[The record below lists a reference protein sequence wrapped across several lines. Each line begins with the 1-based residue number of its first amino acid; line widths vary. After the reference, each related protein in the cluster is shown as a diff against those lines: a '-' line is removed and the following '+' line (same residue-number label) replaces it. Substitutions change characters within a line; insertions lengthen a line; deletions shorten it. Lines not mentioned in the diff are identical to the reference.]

1 MSTYTWAEID
11 PDLFYSVGAVAHG
24 GGTEWLAAATAGN
37 ISRSTDSGQTWT
49 KVIIGTNRG
58 PSVQLCKNGT
68 RWYFWSNGVSAA
80 SQLFYS
86 DDGGATWTYWKDAT
100 VSWMVS
106 DGTLL
111 YMKLSSG
118 TLEVYNNSLTLTNS
132 YDGSGAWGAGAEY
145 AASASAV
152 MVSDDYNGYLYKST
166 DSGATWS
173 QVVDAT
179 LGTDWTLGV
188 SYLPISDR
196 FVVANEGGVFV
207 SDDDGATWSAFGV
220 SGLPTYTG
228 KVFAR
233 HFRDFANGVMCY
245 VYEADTGG
253 TVGLWMLPT
262 GDTTWVQ
269 EYNGEL
275 TPAIGNSAGVLRLV
289 SNSNVYVANLDPAA
303 VVIVSADAFSQA
315 VGTSSASGMAPIVAE
330 AISAAVAASTAGH
343 VVRHTALAISAAVG
357 ASTVSLL
364 SIYSAS
370 AVSRAEAVG
379 HTAAD
384 AVLQALAL
392 SYVRGT
398 VEVPMPGDTAEVWV
412 VNAETAASSRYE
424 QYQFN
429 SFAQIGG
436 EYFGCRA
443 DGVYQLDGDDD
454 AGEPVQAMVGFGKQ
468 SFGTAAKKRVPTA
481 YVGVSSGGKLY
492 LKVLVEGAEY
502 LYVARGDS
510 EQLREQRFD
519 IGRGLSATYFEFEL
533 YNEGGADFE
542 LDTVEFVVI
551 PLGRRI

>member
-1 MSTYTWAEID
+1 MGTYTWAEID

-37 ISRSTDSGQTWT
+37 ISRSTDSGQTWA

-100 VSWMVS
+100 VTWMVS

-111 YMKLSSG
+111 YIKLSSG
-118 TLEVYNNSLTLTNS
+118 TLEVYNNSLTLANS
-132 YDGSGAWGAGAEY
+132 YDGSGAWGAGPEY

-152 MVSDDYNGYLYKST
+152 LVSDDYNGYLYKST

-245 VYEADTGG
+245 VYSADTGG

-269 EYNGEL
+269 EYNAEL
-275 TPAIGNSAGVLRLV
+275 TPAIGTSAGVLKLV
-289 SNSNVYVANLDPAA
+289 SNSNVYVANLDPAE

-315 VGTSSASGMAPIVAE
+315 VATSFSSGMAPIVVE
-330 AISAAVAASTAGH
+330 AISAAIAATTAGC
-343 VVRHTALAISAAVG
+343 VARHTALAFSVAVG
-357 ASTVSLL
+357 SSTVSLV
-364 SIYSAS
+364 SVYSAS
-370 AVSRAEAVG
+370 AVSSAEALSITSV
-379 HTAAD
+379 D
-384 AVLQALAL
+384 AVLQALAM
-392 SYVRGT
+392 SFARGT
-398 VEVPMPGDTAEVWV
+398 VIIPMPGDVSEVWV
-412 VNAETAASSRYE
+412 VNAETGGSTRYE
-424 QYQFN
+424 NYSFN
-429 SFAQIGG
+429 SFAKIKG
-436 EYFGCRA
+436 EFFGCRS
-443 DGVYQLDGDDD
+443 DGIYQLDGDDD
-454 AGEPVQAMVGFGKQ
+454 EGSPVQSMVSFGKQ
-468 SFGTAAKKRVPTA
+468 DFGTSALKRATNVYAGT
-481 YVGVSSGGKLY
+481 SSGGKLFI
-492 LKVLVEGAEY
+492 KVLVEGDEY
-502 LYVARGDS
+502 LYAARDS
-510 EQLREQRFD
+510 NGHLQQQRFD
-519 IGRGLSATYFEFEL
+519 LGKGMRVNYFEFEL
-533 YNEGGADFE
+533 YNADGDDFE
-542 LDTVEFVVI
+542 LASVEFAVV
-551 PLGRRI
+551 PLTRRI